1 MTNIEKYIVKF
12 EAHNVSDKQRELIYK
27 TLEVAFDAIFASDLI
42 TEKQDIS
49 IGETN
54 VTKIGESLV

>member
-1 MTNIEKYIVKF
+1 MNIEKYIVKF
-12 EAHNVSDKQRELIYK
+12 EAHNVSEEQRELIYK

-54 VTKIGESLV
+54 VSKIGESLV